1 MTNRYLVSRSRF
13 IAAAPE
19 AIFEVLATPALHSVI
34 DGSDTV
40 KGAQPRGPERL
51 ALGAKFGMEMNMKM
65 DYKILNTVCE
75 FEEGRRIAWR
85 HFYGHVWRYLL
96 EPAADS
102 DGTPGTL
109 VTEQWDA
116 RQVRG
121 KFFLRLAGYLRRH
134 PANLEKTLAKLEAHL
149 ATSGPREAGSTGSA
163 ADGHPEGR

>member
-19 AIFEVLATPALHSVI
+19 AIFDVLATPALHSVI

-51 ALGAKFGMEMNMKM
+51 SLGAKFGMEMNILL

-85 HFYGHVWRYLL
+85 HFGGHVWRYLL
-96 EPAADS
+96 EPAVDAA
-102 DGTPGTL
+102 GRPGTT

-116 RQVRG
+116 RHVPARIL
-121 KFFLRLAGYLRRH
+121 LRLLGYVRRH
-134 PANLEKTLAKLEAHL
+134 PANIEQTLAKLDTYLTSEA
-149 ATSGPREAGSTGSA
+149 ATGTGSA
-163 ADGHPEGR
+163 PDQLR

>member
-85 HFYGHVWRYLL
+85 HFCGHVWRYLL
-96 EPAADS
+96 EPAAEPH
-102 DGTPGTL
+102 GNAGHPGHRT
-109 VTEQWDA
+109 VGRPPGP
-116 RQVRG
+116 RQVLPAARG
-121 KFFLRLAGYLRRH
+121 L
-134 PANLEKTLAKLEAHL
+134 PAPA
-149 ATSGPREAGSTGSA
+149 PRQPGEDPGQA
-163 ADGHPEGR
+163 

>member
-1 MTNRYLVSRSRF
+1 MNNRYLVSRSRF

-51 ALGAKFGMEMNMKM
+51 APGAKFGMDMKIGV

-85 HFYGHVWRYLL
+85 HFYGHIWRYVL
-96 EPAADS
+96 EPATDAAGRA
-102 DGTPGTL
+102 GTR

-116 RQVRG
+116 RAVRG

-134 PANLEKTLAKLEAHL
+134 PASIEKTLLRLEQHVTGAAGL
-149 ATSGPREAGSTGSA
+149 AR
-163 ADGHPEGR
+163 

>member
-1 MTNRYLVSRSRF
+1 MNNRYLVSRSRF

-40 KGAQPRGPERL
+40 KGVQPRGPQRL
-51 ALGAKFGMEMNMKM
+51 GPGAKFGMDMKIGV

-75 FEEGRRIAWR
+75 YEEGRRIAWR

-96 EPAADS
+96 EPAVDS
-102 DGTPGTL
+102 SGVPGTL

-116 RQVRG
+116 RHVRG
-121 KFFLRLAGYLRRH
+121 RFLLRLAGYLRRH
-134 PANLEKTLAKLEAHL
+134 PENIDRTLARLDTFVTGAEA
-149 ATSGPREAGSTGSA
+149 AR
-163 ADGHPEGR
+163 

>member
-1 MTNRYLVSRSRF
+1 MNSKYLVSRSRF

-19 AIFEVLATPALHSVI
+19 AIFDVLATPALHSVI

-51 ALGAKFGMEMNMKM
+51 SLGGKFGMEMNIKL

-85 HFYGHVWRYLL
+85 HFGGHVWRYVLS
-96 EPAADS
+96 PVTDDA
-102 DGTPGTL
+102 GTPGTL

-116 RQVRG
+116 RHVPARIL
-121 KFFLRLAGYLRRH
+121 LRLAGYLRRH
-134 PANLEKTLAKLEAHL
+134 PASIEQTLAKLDAYL
-149 ATSGPREAGSTGSA
+149 TSGAGTA
-163 ADGHPEGR
+163 AGAAPDPQH

>member
-1 MTNRYLVSRSRF
+1 MNNRYLVSRSRF

-19 AIFEVLATPALHSVI
+19 SIFDVLATPALHSVI
-34 DGSDTV
+34 DGSGTV
-40 KGAQPRGPERL
+40 KGAQQHGPARL
-51 ALGAKFGMEMNMKM
+51 SLGAKFGMEMNMRV

-75 FEEGRRIAWR
+75 FEEGRRMAWR

-96 EPAADS
+96 EPSTGA

-121 KFFLRLAGYLRRH
+121 RILLRLAGYLRRH
-134 PANLEKTLAKLEAHL
+134 PANLEHTLAKLDAYM
-149 ATSGPREAGSTGSA
+149 AASGPV
-163 ADGHPEGR
+163 PGRHS

>member
-13 IAAAPE
+13 IAATPE
-19 AIFEVLATPALHSVI
+19 AIFQVLATPALHSVI

-51 ALGAKFGMEMNMKM
+51 ALGAKFGMEMNIKM

-85 HFYGHVWRYLL
+85 HFGGHVWRYLL
-96 EPAADS
+96 EPAAD
-102 DGTPGTL
+102 DAGNPGTL

-116 RQVRG
+116 REVRARIL
-121 KFFLRLAGYLRRH
+121 LRLAGYVRRH
-134 PANLEKTLAKLEAHL
+134 PANIEQTLVKLDAYMKSEA
-149 ATSGPREAGSTGSA
+149 ASGTGTGSA
-163 ADGHPEGR
+163 PDHHH

>member
-1 MTNRYLVSRSRF
+1 MTSRYLVSRERF

-40 KGAQPRGPERL
+40 RAAQPHGPARL
-51 ALGAKFGMEMNMKM
+51 ALGAKFGMEMNMVL
-65 DYKILNTVCE
+65 DYKILNTVSE

-85 HFYGHVWRYLL
+85 HFYGHIWRYVL
-96 EPAADS
+96 EPSTDAA
-102 DGTPGTL
+102 GTPGTL

-121 KFFLRLAGYLRRH
+121 RVLLRLAGYLRRH
-134 PANLEKTLAKLEAHL
+134 PANLEATLAKL
-149 ATSGPREAGSTGSA
+149 
-163 ADGHPEGR
+163 DGHLTGAGRGTPGSDGVSD

>member
-1 MTNRYLVSRSRF
+1 MNNRYLVSRERF
-13 IAAAPE
+13 IPAAPE

-34 DGSDTV
+34 DGSGTV

-51 ALGAKFGMEMNMKM
+51 ELGARFGMEMNMKV

-85 HFYGHVWRYLL
+85 HFYGHIWRYVL
-96 EPAADS
+96 EPATDADGRA
-102 DGTPGTL
+102 GTR

-116 RQVRG
+116 RAVRG

-134 PANLEKTLAKLEAHL
+134 PASIEKTLLRLEQHVTGAAGL
-149 ATSGPREAGSTGSA
+149 AR
-163 ADGHPEGR
+163 

>member
-19 AIFEVLATPALHSVI
+19 AIFEVLSNPALHSVI

-51 ALGAKFGMEMNMKM
+51 ALGAKFGMDMNMKL

-85 HFYGHVWRYLL
+85 HFGGHIWRYLL
-96 EPAADS
+96 EPATDAA
-102 DGTPGTL
+102 GNPGTL

-116 RQVRG
+116 RQVRARIL
-121 KFFLRLAGYLRRH
+121 LRLAGYLRRH
-134 PANLEKTLAKLEAHL
+134 PANIEQTLAKLDAYV
-149 ATSGPREAGSTGSA
+149 AAPGRRQAGTPGAS
-163 ADGHPEGR
+163 

>member
-51 ALGAKFGMEMNMKM
+51 ALGAKFGMEMNILL

-85 HFYGHVWRYLL
+85 HFGGHVWRYLL
-96 EPAADS
+96 EPAADAA
-102 DGTPGTL
+102 GNAGTL

-116 RQVRG
+116 RQVRARIL
-121 KFFLRLAGYLRRH
+121 LRLAGYVRRH
-134 PANLEKTLAKLEAHL
+134 PANIEQTLAKLDAYMNSEA
-149 ATSGPREAGSTGSA
+149 ASGAASGSGPDQLR
-163 ADGHPEGR
+163 

>member
-96 EPAADS
+96 EPAADA
-102 DGTPGTL
+102 GRQPRHAGHRTVGRAGG
-109 VTEQWDA
+109 A
-116 RQVRG
+116 RQDPPAAG
-121 KFFLRLAGYLRRH
+121 RL
-134 PANLEKTLAKLEAHL
+134 PAPAP
-149 ATSGPREAGSTGSA
+149 GQPG
-163 ADGHPEGR
+163 ADPGQA

>member
-1 MTNRYLVSRSRF
+1 MNNRYLVSRSRF

-51 ALGAKFGMEMNMKM
+51 GPGARFGMDMKIGV

-96 EPAADS
+96 EPATDAA
-102 DGTPGTL
+102 GTPGHPGHRT
-109 VTEQWDA
+109 VGCA
-116 RQVRG
+116 GGPRQVLAPPG
-121 KFFLRLAGYLRRH
+121 RLPPPPPGQPGADPGQARRLPGRTPHRPRRRPGPPGARHAG
-134 PANLEKTLAKLEAHL
+134 
-149 ATSGPREAGSTGSA
+149 
-163 ADGHPEGR
+163 